1 MFHGISTTVIG
12 DSHVKKGKVCQDS
25 SGTVVRDEYAIAAV
39 ADGHGSARHFRS
51 DVGSRIAVK
60 ITCGLL
66 SRYLDRMDFR
76 DRFRTNP
83 DFILGQLEK
92 QILMKWTEAVEEYHR
107 EHPVTEAEK
116 EALKQ
121 EESRRSGR
129 RRRSAASGSAASG
142 PGDGKRAVEDRTEVI
157 AAYGTTILA
166 AAMTRDLAFG
176 IVLGDGGFVVLDEA
190 DHIYIPVE
198 DPNARANYT
207 SSLCN
212 TNAIRYFEH
221 WHSMEKIKALFVS
234 TDGLYKSFASEEDF
248 LRYHGLIA
256 RMYDDPERTLTSL
269 NHNFEK
275 RTREGS
281 GDDISMALVY
291 RE

>member
-1 MFHGISTTVIG
+1 MFHGISKTVIG
-12 DSHVKKGKVCQDS
+12 DSHIKKGKVCQDS

-51 DVGSRIAVK
+51 DVGSSIAVK

-76 DRFRTNP
+76 ERFKKNP
-83 DFILGQLEK
+83 DFILRQLEK
-92 QILMKWTEAVEEYHR
+92 QILMKWTEAVEEYHQG
-107 EHPVTEAEK
+107 HPITEEEKAEYTDRQEKDRVVT
-116 EALKQ
+116 
-121 EESRRSGR
+121 
-129 RRRSAASGSAASG
+129 
-142 PGDGKRAVEDRTEVI
+142 
-157 AAYGTTILA
+157 AYGSTVLV
-166 AAMTRDLAFG
+166 AAMTRDLSFG
-176 IVLGDGGFVVLDEA
+176 IVLGDGGFVVLNQA
-190 DHIYIPVE
+190 DQLFIPVE

-221 WHSMEKIKALFVS
+221 WYSLEKAKAMFVS

-248 LRYHGLIA
+248 LKYHGLIA
-256 RMYDDPERTLTSL
+256 KMYDDPERTKNSL
-269 NHNFEK
+269 HHNFEK

-291 RE
+291 SD

>member
-1 MFHGISTTVIG
+1 MFRGINTTVIG

-25 SGTVVRDEYAIAAV
+25 SGTVVSDEYAIAAV

-76 DRFRTNP
+76 ERFKTNP
-83 DFILGQLEK
+83 DFILSQLEK
-92 QILMKWTEAVEEYHR
+92 QILMKWTEAVAEYHR

-116 EALKQ
+116 EELKQ
-121 EESRRSGR
+121 VESKRTGR
-129 RRRSAASGSAASG
+129 RRRSSESGS
-142 PGDGKRAVEDRTEVI
+142 GDGNGAAGDRSEVI

-166 AAMTRDLAFG
+166 AVMTRDLAFG
-176 IVLGDGGFVVLDEA
+176 IVLGDGGFVVLDDA
-190 DHIYIPVE
+190 DRIFIPVE

-221 WHSMEKIKALFVS
+221 WHSMEKIRALFVS

-256 RMYDDPERTLTSL
+256 RMYEDPERTLTSL

-281 GDDISMALVY
+281 GDDISMALIY